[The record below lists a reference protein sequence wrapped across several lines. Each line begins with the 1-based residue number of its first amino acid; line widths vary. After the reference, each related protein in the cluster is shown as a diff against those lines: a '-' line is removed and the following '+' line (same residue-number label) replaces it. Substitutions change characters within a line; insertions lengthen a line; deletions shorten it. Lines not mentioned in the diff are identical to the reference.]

1 MKINTVSNSKDI
13 FTKALTN
20 IMIIF
25 SLFSIILLTNCKSDL
40 DENQASLELYA
51 QAVPLA
57 KESGQKILLI
67 FGADWCGDCVSL
79 RERFRENEQIGK
91 LLLENYLV
99 IHIDVGRFDR
109 NLIFAEKF
117 GSPEKKGIPALAIID
132 PTQDEKVLATTKGG
146 EFSSARSM
154 SDAAIYEYLKR
165 FTN

>member
-1 MKINTVSNSKDI
+1 MKQKLILILSI
-13 FTKALTN
+13 ALTLAYCN
-20 IMIIF
+20 PDR
-25 SLFSIILLTNCKSDL
+25 N
-40 DENQASLELYA
+40 ENQATLELYA

-57 KESGQKILLI
+57 KESGQKILLV

-132 PTQDEKVLATTKGG
+132 PAQDEKVLATTKGG
-146 EFSSARSM
+146 EFSSARSL